1 MISGIGSYRGFVL
14 AILTIGFAIH
24 GDFAQGKLSSDSS
37 ERSKCNSFVE
47 ISGSTNINQFEF
59 RLEYAA
65 NQAFL
70 IKEPIDTTNLNN
82 YYKISI
88 PVRSLE
94 TRNKLIYND
103 FLKLLKADQYP
114 DITIEI
120 PYVHLNRIFSGIA
133 CTDHQII
140 INIAGVA
147 KSYVIPS
154 TSSHCEGDK
163 VYISGIEKI
172 RLSDFHLTPPV
183 KFMGLVKVKDIVSID
198 FGFMFYVK
206 T

>member
-1 MISGIGSYRGFVL
+1 M

-59 RLEYAA
+59 TLEYAA
-65 NQAFL
+65 NQAFV
-70 IKEPIDTTNLNN
+70 INEPIDTININD

-94 TRNKLIYND
+94 TKNKLIYND

-133 CTDHQII
+133 CTDHEIK
-140 INIAGVA
+140 INIAGFVN
-147 KSYVIPS
+147 SYVIPS
-154 TSSHCEGDK
+154 TSSHCKDGK
-163 VYISGIEKI
+163 IYISGTEKI
-172 RLSDFHLTPPV
+172 RLSDFHLTP
-183 KFMGLVKVKDIVSID
+183 SC
-198 FGFMFYVK
+198 
-206 T
+206 